1 MSSILCTICMRS
13 GSKGVK
19 NKNLKNLNGK
29 PLMGYTIEQAKKSKL
44 FKHIVI
50 STDSD
55 EIAQMARTF
64 GAESWFIRPDEMAT
78 DNAPKIPVIRHA
90 LLEAEMH
97 YGLKFDTIIDLDA
110 TSPLRTMKDINK
122 AYKQF
127 VDQDSDIL
135 ITACPSRKNPYF
147 NMVEEVDGR
156 IKKIKE
162 LKSSPIR
169 RQDAPKVY
177 DMNAS
182 IYIWKRSYLLNGGDL
197 FTQKTSLYIMPEIRS
212 IDIDSELDWAFVE
225 YILSNKMRKK

>member
-1 MSSILCTICMRS
+1 MRS

-55 EIAQMARTF
+55 EIAQMARAF

-78 DNAPKIPVIRHA
+78 DNAPKIPVLRHA
-90 LLEAEMH
+90 LIEAEMN
-97 YGLKFDTIIDLDA
+97 YGFKFDTFIDLDA
-110 TSPLRTMKDINK
+110 TSPLRTVKDINK

-127 VDQDSDIL
+127 VNQDSDIL

-182 IYIWKRSYLLNGGDL
+182 IYIWKRSHLLNGGDL

-225 YILSNKMRKK
+225 YILSNKMRK

>member
-1 MSSILCTICMRS
+1 
-13 GSKGVK
+13 
-19 NKNLKNLNGK
+19 
-29 PLMGYTIEQAKKSKL
+29 
-44 FKHIVI
+44 
-50 STDSD
+50 
-55 EIAQMARTF
+55 
-64 GAESWFIRPDEMAT
+64 
-78 DNAPKIPVIRHA
+78 
-90 LLEAEMH
+90 
-97 YGLKFDTIIDLDA
+97 
-110 TSPLRTMKDINK
+110 MKDINK

-127 VDQDSDIL
+127 VNQDSDIL

-182 IYIWKRSYLLNGGDL
+182 IYIWKRSHLLNGGDL
-197 FTQKTSLYIMPEIRS
+197 FSQKTSLYIMPEIRS

-225 YILSNKMRKK
+225 YILSQFEKI

>member
-1 MSSILCTICMRS
+1 MRS

-55 EIAQMARTF
+55 EIAQMARAF

-90 LLEAEMH
+90 LIEAEMH
-97 YGLKFDTIIDLDA
+97 YGFKFDTIIDLDA
-110 TSPLRTMKDINK
+110 TSPLRTVKDINK

-182 IYIWKRSYLLNGGDL
+182 IYIWKRSHLLNGGDL

-225 YILSNKMRKK
+225 YILSNKMRK